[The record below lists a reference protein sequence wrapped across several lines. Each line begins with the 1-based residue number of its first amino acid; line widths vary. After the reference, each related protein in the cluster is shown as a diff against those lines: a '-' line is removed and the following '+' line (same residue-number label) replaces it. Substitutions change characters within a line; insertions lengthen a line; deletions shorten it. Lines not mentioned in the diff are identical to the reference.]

1 MCKLKCTVVV
11 RVLDEK
17 ENLFRLINLL
27 ETQTKINFELVV
39 IDSGSTD
46 GTVEM
51 LNEFNFKYPFYFT
64 EIAKEEFSFGK
75 ALNKAIE
82 LSTYKDIIISISAHC
97 FPINNEYLSNMTKH
111 FIKDDVGLIYGRQI
125 GDIRSPLSEVNHLH
139 KWFPST
145 NDFKSNIFCNNGS
158 SAFRY
163 KDWEKILFDEEITGC
178 EDILFSLELFGI
190 HKKTVYEPEAIVS
203 HFHYEDFKLIY
214 NRFKRESIL
223 IKSLFG
229 HKLYLF
235 QTLKSTYLEIKSDLN
250 FRKKQNYPRSNFLEI
265 CKYRIAKNF
274 GQYLSKGDTKEFRI
288 NLTIEEKNKLL
299 KHYYY
304 S

>member
-1 MCKLKCTVVV
+1 MKCTVIV
-11 RVLDEK
+11 RVLNEK
-17 ENLFRLINLL
+17 ENLYQLINLL
-27 ETQTKINFELVV
+27 ETQTNINFELVV

-51 LNEFNFKYPFYFT
+51 LSEFDFKFPFYFT

-82 LSTYKDIIISISAHC
+82 LSNYKDIVLSISAHC
-97 FPINNEYLSNMTKH
+97 FPVNDEYLSNMTKH
-111 FIKDDVGLIYGRQI
+111 FIKEDIGLVYGRQI
-125 GDIRSPLSEVNHLH
+125 GDTRSPLSEVNHLCQ
-139 KWFPST
+139 WFPS
-145 NDFKSNIFCNNGS
+145 NNNFQSNLFCNNGS

-178 EDILFSLELFGI
+178 EDILFSLKLFDNDQ
-190 HKKTVYEPEAIVS
+190 KTLYEPNAIVT
-203 HFHYEDFKLIY
+203 HFHYEEFKLIY
-214 NRFKRESIL
+214 NRYKRESTL

-235 QTLKSTYLEIKSDLN
+235 QALKSIYFEIKSDLN
-250 FRKKQNYPRSNFLEI
+250 FRKKPNYPRSNFLEI

-274 GQYLSKGDTKEFRI
+274 GQYLSKPEIKEFNI
-288 NLTIEEKNKLL
+288 DIKIEEKNKLL
-299 KHYYY
+299 NHYYY

>member
-1 MCKLKCTVVV
+1 MKCTVII
-11 RVLDEK
+11 RVLNEK
-17 ENLFRLINLL
+17 ENLYQLINLL
-27 ETQTKINFELVV
+27 ETQTNINFELVV

-51 LNEFNFKYPFYFT
+51 LSEFDFKFPFYFT

-82 LSTYKDIIISISAHC
+82 LSNYKDIVLSISAHC
-97 FPINNEYLSNMTKH
+97 FPVNDEYLSNMTKH
-111 FIKDDVGLIYGRQI
+111 FIKEDIGLVYGRQI
-125 GDIRSPLSEVNHLH
+125 GDTRSPLSEVNHLCQ
-139 KWFPST
+139 WFPS
-145 NDFKSNIFCNNGS
+145 NNNFQSNLFCNNGS

-178 EDILFSLELFGI
+178 EDILFSLKLFDNDQ
-190 HKKTVYEPEAIVS
+190 KTLYEPNAIVT
-203 HFHYEDFKLIY
+203 HFHYEEFKLIY
-214 NRFKRESIL
+214 NRYKRESTL
-223 IKSLFG
+223 IKSLFV

-235 QTLKSTYLEIKSDLN
+235 QALKSIYFEIKSDLN

-274 GQYLSKGDTKEFRI
+274 GQYLSKPEIKEFNI
-288 NLTIEEKNKLL
+288 DIKIEEKNKLL
-299 KHYYY
+299 NHYYY